1 MTIALDHKPRRSSI
15 TPLDRAAQGL
25 GLFSIALGVA
35 EIMFPGTLGRALG
48 LEGKQGLL
56 RAYGVREIAA
66 GIGALQPNP
75 APAIWSRVAGDLLD
89 LATLAQGRSADDES
103 KRRNATTAMVAV
115 GAVTVL
121 DIILAAACSAQ
132 MARPGQT
139 RDYSDRSGFPNGVEA
154 ARGAAA
160 DYGAKLRSRG
170 DAAYAPRGERPQSE
184 EFAERR
190 GL

>member
-1 MTIALDHKPRRSSI
+1 
-15 TPLDRAAQGL
+15 
-25 GLFSIALGVA
+25 
-35 EIMFPGTLGRALG
+35 
-48 LEGKQGLL
+48 
-56 RAYGVREIAA
+56 
-66 GIGALQPNP
+66 
-75 APAIWSRVAGDLLD
+75 LLD

-103 KRRNATTAMVAV
+103 ERRNATTAMVAV
-115 GAVTVL
+115 GALTVL

>member
-75 APAIWSRVAGDLLD
+75 APAMVVARRRRLAGSRHP
-89 LATLAQGRSADDES
+89 
-103 KRRNATTAMVAV
+103 
-115 GAVTVL
+115 
-121 DIILAAACSAQ
+121 
-132 MARPGQT
+132 RP
-139 RDYSDRSGFPNGVEA
+139 
-154 ARGAAA
+154 
-160 DYGAKLRSRG
+160 
-170 DAAYAPRGERPQSE
+170 RPQ
-184 EFAERR
+184 RR
-190 GL
+190 